1 MLTLTSVPAALFS
14 LLLTIIISVV
24 SAVIAIALL
33 ATALTYVSVNKDKQV
48 DNRYK
53 LFTNLGSGEK
63 KMDKLHVTDE
73 RVSEAPML

>member
-63 KMDKLHVTDE
+63 KMDKLQ
-73 RVSEAPML
+73 R